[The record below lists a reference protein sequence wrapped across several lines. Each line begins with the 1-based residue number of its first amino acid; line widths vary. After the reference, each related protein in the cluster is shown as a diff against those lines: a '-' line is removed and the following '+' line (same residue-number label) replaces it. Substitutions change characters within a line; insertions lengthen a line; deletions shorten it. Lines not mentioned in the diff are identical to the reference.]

1 MGGMNYVETD
11 LPDGCTLLEWRAQ
24 RARAPRRGRRW
35 LLRRG

>member
-11 LPDGCTLLEWRAQ
+11 VPDGLTLIQWRA
-24 RARAPRRGRRW
+24 RRTRAPRRRRRW

>member
-11 LPDGCTLLEWRAQ
+11 VPAGYTLVEWRA
-24 RARAPRRGRRW
+24 RRVRTRRRGRRW